1 MERAH
6 ISVRPVM
13 TLLEAMPCAFPTL
26 CHVNIL
32 MAAICRD
39 CSHIVSFIVAK
50 RLGFAEVFAR
60 VAWLAALR
68 VDFGRL
74 LVGILA
80 LSGTVF
86 RFGGMAD
93 RAHEILLIWAWLIA
107 ALLKYLWWYVAR
119 RMFV

>member
-26 CHVNIL
+26 CLVNIL

-39 CSHIVSFIVAK
+39 CSHIVSFTVAK
-50 RLGFAEVFAR
+50 RLGFATVPVYMFAR
-60 VAWLAALR
+60 VAWLAALW

-93 RAHEILLIWAWLIA
+93 RAHEILLIC
-107 ALLKYLWWYVAR
+107 
-119 RMFV
+119 

>member
-26 CHVNIL
+26 CLVNIL

-39 CSHIVSFIVAK
+39 CSHIVSFTVAK
-50 RLGFAEVFAR
+50 RLGFATVPVFAR

-86 RFGGMAD
+86 RFGGMAW
-93 RAHEILLIWAWLIA
+93 RIG
-107 ALLKYLWWYVAR
+107 
-119 RMFV
+119 RMRFC

>member
-26 CHVNIL
+26 CLVNIL

-39 CSHIVSFIVAK
+39 CSHIVSFTVAK

-60 VAWLAALR
+60 ARVAWLAALR
-68 VDFGRL
+68 V
-74 LVGILA
+74 V
-80 LSGTVF
+80 
-86 RFGGMAD
+86 AD

-107 ALLKYLWWYVAR
+107 ALLKYLWWYAR